1 MLLHIL
7 IWGIMIMILPIILWV
22 MIILLKNP
30 RRVKHSSN
38 SNEIRTMWQYD
49 ESEYYPDSCS
59 SADREKEV
67 KKEVALHECEKM
79 LFPPEN
85 ELTESPYSQRV
96 MKMTEREFTADD
108 ADVIKDIEYLR
119 YIQEQEQIDAE
130 LEAQREEDEEMTA

>member
-1 MLLHIL
+1 MKFRLC
-7 IWGIMIMILPIILWV
+7 GSMTNQKIIRIATV
-22 MIILLKNP
+22 QK
-30 RRVKHSSN
+30 
-38 SNEIRTMWQYD
+38 T
-49 ESEYYPDSCS
+49 
-59 SADREKEV
+59 EKEV